1 MFTVKVIGVHSKD
14 SRQLYRL
21 LAGDEVNWE
30 IENYKRDEFGK
41 VVRKLIGE
49 GDNFTYIGLDIP
61 DKERQEVC
69 TLMYLNL
76 LKNGD
81 WKRYI
86 IQDGWVYIMHNGK
99 TIDKYDF
106 INN

>member
-1 MFTVKVIGVHSKD
+1 MFTVKYIGVHHNE
-14 SRQLYRL
+14 RQMYRL
-21 LAGDEVNWE
+21 ISGAEVHYE
-30 IENYKRDEFGK
+30 IENYKPSEFAK
-41 VVRKLIGE
+41 LIRKLLGE

-61 DKERQEVC
+61 DNDRHEVC
-69 TLMYLNL
+69 SLMYLNL
-76 LKNGD
+76 FENND